1 MSRRLDLGPVDVT
14 SSVLSSPEAQ
24 QRDLEASISQL
35 VLENDDVSIDDK
47 GEGGVS
53 LALCLATIC
62 LSFLCHILSS
72 VDVSLFVLQC
82 LVMFYPLLPLGSLSY
97 TYLSSFT

>member
-47 GEGGVS
+47 GEGGGVS
-53 LALCLATIC
+53 LELCLA
-62 LSFLCHILSS
+62 S
-72 VDVSLFVLQC
+72 VCQ
-82 LVMFYPLLPLGSLSY
+82 
-97 TYLSSFT
+97 